1 MKKLFVLI
9 AVMIVFASHSEASS
23 PTDYFRTVQNGDW
36 SALATWESSPDNSN
50 WFAATLI
57 PNSSA
62 NTISIIAHTITV
74 STNQDMDQV
83 LIYPGSVI
91 EHNAGTLTVNDGAG
105 DDIQVLSGGIFQ
117 LKVNPGPVF
126 SGAATMRIS
135 AAGTLML
142 SVSGLTGAGAGV
154 NATNYVYGHQSILE
168 YTLSLAFSTSGVTYF
183 PNVSPDTIPVFR
195 TTNNIGIVGASAS
208 TTFNGTF
215 EANGNITFANSGNKI
230 FRNGIDG
237 TGNIDGSGSGK
248 FIINGK
254 TAVFGGSGVLTVP
267 AVAGMD
273 IGNGTSCNV
282 YMSSGKTVNN
292 NITLLNNTWFYLLGS
307 SLTMN
312 GTISGGSV
320 NAHLVTSGL
329 GTLIMNTI
337 GATPVGFPVGA
348 TAATFNP
355 VYIYNGGGLNYAV
368 RVEQGI
374 NPAIAVP
381 VNAVNRTWFV
391 TPSGGTPG
399 TVNVNFFYA
408 AGEANPGFNYAANL
422 ELGQFTGAWNVIQT
436 GLVPAGSYQVPAII
450 STLAE
455 DIEAPLVLGNL
466 GAILAADAPVTIN
479 YFKGVKQNGA
489 HNLQWKLTCN
499 SSPVVTMVLERSNNA
514 MNYEAVFSEQAT
526 DIQCR
531 QPFKFIDSNPAA
543 GTNYYRL
550 KLTDI
555 NGNISYSAVLQLI
568 NIIKGIELV
577 EIAPNPV
584 VNNFFHLQVRSQ
596 DPQKLKLII
605 IDIQGRVVLVKT
617 VSVHAGLNNIPV
629 YSTGLTAGSY
639 RLFGETGDGKTG
651 VLGLVVQ

>member
-1 MKKLFVLI
+1 MKKLFVSIAMLI
-9 AVMIVFASHSEASS
+9 ILASHAHASS
-23 PTDYFRTVQNGDW
+23 PTDYFRTAQNGDW
-36 SALATWESSPDNSN
+36 GSLSTWESSPDNSN
-50 WFAATLI
+50 WFPATLI
-57 PNSSA
+57 PGSSA
-62 NTISIIAHTITV
+62 NTISIIADTITV
-74 STNQDMDQV
+74 SSNQDMDQV
-83 LIYPGSVI
+83 IIYPGSVI

-105 DDIQVLSGGIFQ
+105 DDILVQSGAVFH
-117 LKVNPGPVF
+117 LKINPGPVF
-126 SGAATMRIS
+126 SGAATMRIM

-142 SVSGLTGAGAGV
+142 SASGLTGAGTGV
-154 NATNYVYGHQSILE
+154 NASSYVYGHQSILE

-195 TTNNIGIVGASAS
+195 TTNNIGIVGAIAN

-267 AVAGMD
+267 TVAGMD

-282 YMSSGKTVNN
+282 YLASGKTVNN

-329 GTLIMNTI
+329 GTLIMNNI

-348 TAATFNP
+348 SATTFNP
-355 VYIYNGGGLNYAV
+355 VFIYNGGGLNYAV

-381 VNAVNRTWFV
+381 INAVNRTWFV
-391 TPSGGTPG
+391 TPFGGTPG

-436 GLVPAGSYQVPAII
+436 GLIPAGSYQVPTII

-466 GAILAADAPVTIN
+466 GAILAAGDPVTIN
-479 YFKGVKQNGA
+479 YFKGAKQNVV

-499 SSPVVTMVLERSNNA
+499 SSPVVTMVLERSNNGI
-514 MNYEAVFSEQAT
+514 NYEAVFSAQAT
-526 DIQCR
+526 NIQCR
-531 QPFKFIDSNPAA
+531 QPFNFIDNKPAA
-543 GTNYYRL
+543 GANYYRL

-555 NGNISYSAVLQLI
+555 NGNISYSAVVQLI
-568 NIIKGIELV
+568 NIIRGIELLN
-577 EIAPNPV
+577 IAPNPV
-584 VNNFFHLQVRSQ
+584 VNNLFNLQVRSEHAQ
-596 DPQKLKLII
+596 DLQLVIT
-605 IDIQGRVVLVKT
+605 DIQGRLVQTSVVNIV
-617 VSVHAGLNNIPV
+617 AGLNRIPV
-629 YSTGLTAGSY
+629 HTTGLTSGNY
-639 RLFGETGDGKTG
+639 QLFGETGEGKTG
-651 VLGLVVQ
+651 MLRLVVQ